1 MIARL
6 LASALA
12 VTAIHSGFAQK
23 TSPLGSMVA
32 LPSSDPNIKLE
43 ACWNAANVRGVLLRV
58 FWSHLEPKDGVYDW
72 SYFTTGIG
80 QAIAHNKWLVLSVDG
95 SEAPEWLYDEGVPR
109 WKSTTGA
116 KAPYPWNSILQ
127 SKWSEMVT
135 NLGSRYDGQSLV
147 HAVTMWCGGT
157 GIECFFAENH
167 TDGNKLD
174 QIAGGGPGS
183 GAVLWENAAKT
194 LINDFFK
201 AFANTPVYLATG
213 LCYPNSNATMTD
225 LANWY
230 RAQIHY
236 VNGMQ
241 SNALSATF
249 PAGGIFPHTTLAS
262 STLAPIMY
270 QDLAPIISARMQ
282 GASLGQVIRNGETEN
297 AKAIQVYASDPT
309 GKPLADF
316 NIFVGA
322 N

>member
-32 LPSSDPNIKLE
+32 LPSSDPKIITE
-43 ACWNAANVRGVLLRV
+43 ACWSAANVRGVLLRV

-72 SYFTTGIG
+72 SYFKTGLE
-80 QAIAHNKWLVLSVDG
+80 QAITHNKWVVLSVDG
-95 SEAPEWLYDEGVPR
+95 SEAPEWLYDKGVPL
-109 WKSTTGA
+109 WKSVTGA

-135 NLGSRYDGQSLV
+135 NLGSRYDGDSLV

-157 GIECFFAENH
+157 GIESFFAENH
-167 TDGNKLD
+167 TDAGKLD
-174 QIAGGGPGS
+174 NIAGGGPGS

-201 AFANTPVYLATG
+201 AFPNTPVYLATG

-225 LANWY
+225 LVIWY
-230 RAQIHY
+230 RAQHY
-236 VNGMQ
+236 GNGMQ

-249 PAGGIFPHTTLAS
+249 PAGGIFPHTTLSS

-270 QDLAPIISARMQ
+270 QDLAPIISPRMQ
-282 GASLGQVIRNGETEN
+282 GATLGQVIRNGETEN
-297 AKAIQVYASDPT
+297 AKAIQVYPSDPS
-309 GKPLADF
+309 GKVLADF
-316 NIFVGA
+316 NSYVGA